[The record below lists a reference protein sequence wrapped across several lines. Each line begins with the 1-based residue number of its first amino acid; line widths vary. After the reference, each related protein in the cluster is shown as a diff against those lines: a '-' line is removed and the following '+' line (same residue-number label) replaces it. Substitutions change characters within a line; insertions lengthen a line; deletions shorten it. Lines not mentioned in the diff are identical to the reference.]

1 MVESETVS
9 VVTGI
14 AEGVALFSVPSDLG
28 VSLGSSKS
36 VTLGEV
42 KLAIVVPPDSDICSV
57 EPASVVWPLSVC
69 DVVIVELRSVP
80 YDFGISLAI
89 GVSVAPDEVTPA
101 KVVECD
107 SIYFVIDCTV
117 VESESISVVLVPAEG
132 VRPRSVLAIVGISV
146 VTAGSV
152 ILDGV
157 NSATD
162 GV

>member
-14 AEGVALFSVPSDLG
+14 AEGIPPFPVTSDLG
-28 VSLGSSKS
+28 VSLESSES

-42 KLAIVVPPDSDICSV
+42 KLAIVVLPDSDICSV
-57 EPASVVWPLSVC
+57 NPVSVGWPLFVC
-69 DVVIVELRSVP
+69 EVEIVELRSVP

-89 GVSVAPDEVTPA
+89 GVSVAPDEVTPDM
-101 KVVECD
+101 VVECD

-117 VESESISVVLVPAEG
+117 VESDSISVVLVPADG
-132 VRPRSVLAIVGISV
+132 VKPRSVMAIVGISV
-146 VTAGSV
+146 VAAGSV

-157 NSATD
+157 NPATD